1 MSDNIDLESL
11 PKGGGNEISRF
22 SWKGLTVTV
31 KDSKTKEA
39 LDILKNAEG
48 CAQPGDMVALMG
60 PSGSGKTTLLNVLAR
75 RPAAASASVKGQVH
89 LDNAPLQAKTLREIS
104 TYVEQEDALI
114 GSLTVQETIEFAARL
129 SGTERHGSRVSELI
143 RAFGLAKQA
152 HTKIGTPVAKGISGG
167 QKRRVS
173 IASQLITRPKI
184 LFLDE
189 PTSGLDSKAAY
200 EVMYRIRQVA
210 RDENMIVIASIHQ
223 PTAATFN
230 LFSQLVL
237 LSSGRL
243 VYSGPTDQV
252 VPYFSTQ
259 GVPIPP
265 LSNPAEFLLDVCNT
279 DFDNSA
285 IEVGGEEGRIARLD
299 RLMEAWSP
307 KSPATEIS
315 SAPFAD
321 SEGAMSTSGAPT
333 GVPRQTLV
341 LLQRLWLKSYR
352 DLLAYWIRVIMYLG
366 LAFMMGTVWLR
377 LGREQDNIQPFINA
391 IFFSGAFM
399 SFMAVAYIP
408 AYLEDHESFRK
419 ERANGLYGPTAFL
432 LSNFLI
438 GIPFIFLIALLFSL
452 VTVFL
457 CNFRQ
462 TPEHFFRYVM
472 WLFLD
477 LLAAES
483 LVVLISSLIP
493 VFVAALAITAFANGL
508 WMSVSG
514 FLVSPKVLNN
524 FWYYT
529 FHWIDYQRYV
539 FQGMM
544 FNEFD
549 GRVYNCERVGD
560 ECQCM
565 YPSGLSDQCK
575 IEGRGVLTALGYGKK
590 DIGLWIGILL
600 AVIVGMRGLAWITL
614 KVKRN

>member
-1 MSDNIDLESL
+1 MSDNIDLEAL
-11 PKGGGNEISRF
+11 PKGGGKEISQF

-39 LDILKNAEG
+39 LDILKDVEG

-75 RPAAASASVKGQVH
+75 RPVAASASVKGQVH
-89 LDNAPLQAKTLREIS
+89 LDNAPLQAKALREIS

-129 SGTERHGSRVSELI
+129 SGAERHAGRVSELI

-200 EVMYRIRQVA
+200 EVMYRIQQVA

-223 PTAATFN
+223 PTTATFN

-237 LSSGRL
+237 LSAGKL
-243 VYSGPTDQV
+243 VYSGPVDQV

-265 LSNPAEFLLDVCNT
+265 LTNPAEFLLDVCNT

-285 IEVGGEEGRIARLD
+285 TDVGGEESRIARLN

-307 KSPATEIS
+307 KSSATEIS
-315 SAPFAD
+315 STPFAD
-321 SEGAMSTSGAPT
+321 FEGALM
-333 GVPRQTLV
+333 

-377 LGREQDNIQPFINA
+377 LGRGQDNIQPFINA

-438 GIPFIFLIALLFSL
+438 GIPFIFLIAVLFSL

-508 WMSVSG
+508 WMSVGG
-514 FLVSPKVLNN
+514 FLVSPKVLND

-529 FHWIDYQRYV
+529 FYWIDYQRYV

-549 GRVYNCERVGD
+549 GRVYNCAKVGD

-565 YPSGLSDQCK
+565 YPSGLADQCN

-590 DIGLWIGILL
+590 DIGLWIGVLI
-600 AVIVGMRGLAWITL
+600 AVTFGMRGLAWITL

>member
-1 MSDNIDLESL
+1 
-11 PKGGGNEISRF
+11 
-22 SWKGLTVTV
+22 
-31 KDSKTKEA
+31 
-39 LDILKNAEG
+39 
-48 CAQPGDMVALMG
+48 
-60 PSGSGKTTLLNVLAR
+60 
-75 RPAAASASVKGQVH
+75 
-89 LDNAPLQAKTLREIS
+89 
-104 TYVEQEDALI
+104 
-114 GSLTVQETIEFAARL
+114 
-129 SGTERHGSRVSELI
+129 
-143 RAFGLAKQA
+143 
-152 HTKIGTPVAKGISGG
+152 
-167 QKRRVS
+167 
-173 IASQLITRPKI
+173 
-184 LFLDE
+184 
-189 PTSGLDSKAAY
+189 
-200 EVMYRIRQVA
+200 
-210 RDENMIVIASIHQ
+210 MIVIASIHQ
-223 PTAATFN
+223 PTTATFN

-237 LSSGRL
+237 LSAGRL

-252 VPYFSTQ
+252 VPYFATQ

-265 LSNPAEFLLDVCNT
+265 LTNPAEFLLDVCNT

-285 IEVGGEEGRIARLD
+285 TDVGGDESRIARLN

-307 KSPATEIS
+307 KGPGTEAAAS
-315 SAPFAD
+315 TPFPD

-333 GVPRQTLV
+333 SVLWQTFV

-366 LAFMMGTVWLR
+366 MPTDSLGAEDSFYFYGLLMGQKTGLAFLMGTVWLR
-377 LGREQDNIQPFINA
+377 LGRGQDNIQPVINA
-391 IFFSGAFM
+391 LFFSGAFM

-438 GIPFIFLIALLFSL
+438 GIPFICIALPSPPLLPPRAFILLTPKPVLIAILFSL

-462 TPEHFFRYVM
+462 TPEHFFRYAM

-493 VFVAALAITAFANGL
+493 VFVAALAVTAFANGL

-529 FHWIDYQRYV
+529 FYWIDYQRYV

-544 FNEFD
+544 FNEFE
-549 GRVYNCERVGD
+549 GRVYDCARVGD

-565 YPSGLSDQCK
+565 YPSGLADQCK
-575 IEGRGVLTALGYGKK
+575 IEGRGVLTAIGYGKK
-590 DIGLWIGILL
+590 DVGLWIGVLM

-614 KVKRN
+614 KVKRG

>member
-1 MSDNIDLESL
+1 MSDNIDLEAL
-11 PKGGGNEISRF
+11 PKGGGKDISQF

-39 LDILKNAEG
+39 LDILKDVEG
-48 CAQPGDMVALMG
+48 RAQPGDMVALMG

-89 LDNAPLQAKTLREIS
+89 LDNAPLQAKALREIS

-129 SGTERHGSRVSELI
+129 SGAERHAGRVSELI

-200 EVMYRIRQVA
+200 EVMYRIQQVA

-223 PTAATFN
+223 PTTATFN

-237 LSSGRL
+237 LSAGKL
-243 VYSGPTDQV
+243 VYSGPVDQV

-265 LSNPAEFLLDVCNT
+265 LTNPAEFLLDVCNT

-285 IEVGGEEGRIARLD
+285 TDVGGEESRIARLD

-307 KSPATEIS
+307 KSSATEIS
-315 SAPFAD
+315 STPFAD
-321 SEGAMSTSGAPT
+321 FEGALM
-333 GVPRQTLV
+333 

-377 LGREQDNIQPFINA
+377 LGRGQDNIQPFINA

-438 GIPFIFLIALLFSL
+438 GIPFIFLIAVLFSL

-508 WMSVSG
+508 WMSVGG
-514 FLVSPKVLNN
+514 FLVSPKVLND

-529 FHWIDYQRYV
+529 FYWIDYQRYV

-549 GRVYNCERVGD
+549 GRVYNCAKVGD

-565 YPSGLSDQCK
+565 YPSGLADQCK

-590 DIGLWIGILL
+590 DVGLWIGVLI
-600 AVIVGMRGLAWITL
+600 AVTFGMRGLAWITL